1 MLAGDYLFAQSCA
14 LLAKLESLEVIKLVS
29 QVVGDFADGEI
40 SQRALLFKTD
50 LTLEDYLDKSFYKT
64 ASLIAG
70 GSRCAAMLS
79 GCPPSVTEAMYQY
92 GRQLGLAFQIMD
104 DVLDYTQSAEVL
116 GKPPGQDLRSGNI
129 TAPAHF
135 ALLDP
140 SAGPELRQLIES
152 RFISDDAHERALE
165 LIRGSDGIPRC
176 GKGLLGVVGGFFFW
190 GFPSAIYGPHITT
203 TSPIISPLLPLP
215 PPSISTHSTQVSQ
228 AHGNDGGGS
237 TAGPRVPAPLPRQTL
252 PARHARIR
260 PPAHFLTLAHV
271 HTDHSWPACSS
282 SLGACCSIEMFT

>member
-14 LLAKLESLEVIKLVS
+14 LLAQLESLEVIKLVS

-79 GCPPSVTEAMYQY
+79 GCPPPVTEAMYQY

-152 RFISDDAHERALE
+152 RFVSDDAHERALE
-165 LIRGSDGIPRC
+165 LIRGSDGISR
-176 GKGLLGVVGGFFFW
+176 
-190 GFPSAIYGPHITT
+190 Y
-203 TSPIISPLLPLP
+203 
-215 PPSISTHSTQVSQ
+215 
-228 AHGNDGGGS
+228 
-237 TAGPRVPAPLPRQTL
+237 R
-252 PARHARIR
+252 
-260 PPAHFLTLAHV
+260 
-271 HTDHSWPACSS
+271 
-282 SLGACCSIEMFT
+282 E